1 MIKFMPQVLI
11 KNFCKHSF
19 LLWQI
24 NENLSDLIKIL
35 NPSKSEL
42 SEINSHK
49 TLKRR
54 KQNIC
59 SRILLNLISNKKTI
73 LRYDEFGKPFCENF
87 KFISISHSDNFC
99 GIVTSNENIGLDIQ
113 KKKTNIEKL
122 SSRFVSPGERLV
134 KFNNEIDKIHYIW
147 CFKESIYKI
156 LNHPNCSFKKNI
168 YTEKFKRNKIYG
180 FFKNKS
186 NKTNFEAFSKKID
199 DYYITIASIK

>member
-1 MIKFMPQVLI
+1 MPQVLN

-19 LLWQI
+19 HLWHM

-147 CFKESIYKI
+147 CFKESIYFGSLLKKLI
-156 LNHPNCSFKKNI
+156 RNSQTYLLLPNSQNNI
-168 YTEKFKRNKIYG
+168 EM
-180 FFKNKS
+180 KS
-186 NKTNFEAFSKKID
+186 RINYISVTLFIQKYCYFS
-199 DYYITIASIK
+199 S

>member
-1 MIKFMPQVLI
+1 MPQVLN

-19 LLWQI
+19 HLWHMS
-24 NENLSDLIKIL
+24 ENLSDLIKIL

-113 KKKTNIEKL
+113 KKKTNI
-122 SSRFVSPGERLV
+122 
-134 KFNNEIDKIHYIW
+134 HYIW

-186 NKTNFEAFSKKID
+186 NKTNFEAFLKKID

>member
-1 MIKFMPQVLI
+1 MPQVLN

-19 LLWQI
+19 HLWHMS
-24 NENLSDLIKIL
+24 ENLSDLIKIL

-186 NKTNFEAFSKKID
+186 NKTNFEAFLKKID

>member
-1 MIKFMPQVLI
+1 MPQVLN
-11 KNFCKHSF
+11 KSFCKHNF
-19 LLWQI
+19 HLWYI

-35 NPSKSEL
+35 NPSRSEL

-73 LRYDEFGKPFCENF
+73 LRYNEFGKPFCENF

-134 KFNNEIDKIHYIW
+134 KFNNEVDKIHYIW

-168 YTEKFKRNKIYG
+168 FTEKFKRNKIYG

-186 NKTNFEAFSKKID
+186 NKTNFEAFLKKID

>member
-1 MIKFMPQVLI
+1 MPQVLN

-19 LLWQI
+19 HLWHM

-35 NPSKSEL
+35 NPSKREL

-87 KFISISHSDNFC
+87 KFIS
-99 GIVTSNENIGLDIQ
+99 E
-113 KKKTNIEKL
+113 
-122 SSRFVSPGERLV
+122 
-134 KFNNEIDKIHYIW
+134 
-147 CFKESIYKI
+147 
-156 LNHPNCSFKKNI
+156 
-168 YTEKFKRNKIYG
+168 
-180 FFKNKS
+180 
-186 NKTNFEAFSKKID
+186 
-199 DYYITIASIK
+199 

>member
-1 MIKFMPQVLI
+1 MPQVLI

-134 KFNNEIDKIHYIW
+134 KFNNEVDKIHYIW

-168 YTEKFKRNKIYG
+168 YTEKFKRNKVYG

-186 NKTNFEAFSKKID
+186 NKTNFEASLKKID